1 MLLSSLWLLQF
12 YENYWIPDIQYIAR
26 VRFCK
31 KKVYSALADDFY
43 GSTWIPDCWRWKISA
58 LFEPQLHNAH
68 ACNFYRDPFLSK
80 NSLALPFTWRGG
92 RWTPALARTTSLRKS
107 VLPFMWLLPGL
118 LPQQEFL
125 LCRKVFCHSC
135 DFYLGAC
142 LCKISF
148 ATWKCSAILVT
159 STIGWL
165 PMQELLPLSKSVVL
179 FMLFL
184 PGSLTIR

>member
-1 MLLSSLWLLQF
+1 MTF
-12 YENYWIPDIQYIAR
+12 
-26 VRFCK
+26 
-31 KKVYSALADDFY
+31 
-43 GSTWIPDCWRWKISA
+43 TWIPDCWRWKISA

-159 STIGWL
+159 STRMTAYART
-165 PMQELLPLSKSVVL
+165 PSFVEKCSVIHVISTWI
-179 FMLFL
+179 
-184 PGSLTIR
+184 PDY